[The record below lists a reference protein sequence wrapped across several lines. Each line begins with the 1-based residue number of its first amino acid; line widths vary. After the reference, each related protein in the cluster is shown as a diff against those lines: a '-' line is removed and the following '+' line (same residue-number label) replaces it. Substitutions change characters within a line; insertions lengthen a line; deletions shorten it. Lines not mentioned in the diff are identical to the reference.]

1 MGLFGFGGGAEKPQS
16 PEEQMMTP
24 EQRAESDRQEVPPAV
39 RAVMEKKEA
48 GEELS
53 PEEAQLLNDYEE
65 GKKLQEQFGNQ
76 EV

>member
-1 MGLFGFGGGAEKPQS
+1 
-16 PEEQMMTP
+16 
-24 EQRAESDRQEVPPAV
+24 
-39 RAVMEKKEA
+39 MEKKEA